1 MGGGRGTSGVRSA
14 TTKDYGLFS
23 FLKDQTQVVLS
34 NLSVSFQLHQRNEK
48 HDSWG
53 EPVRKSRFLFQW
65 ILLPLPSEAVQAER
79 RGRRASPLGL

>member
-65 ILLPLPSEAVQAER
+65 ILLPLPSEAVQAEG